1 MMNEKVAVIALSAIA
16 HEGRLAIFRLLV
28 QSVNDIAA
36 GDIAQQLS
44 IPSSTLSFH
53 LKTLLQAGL
62 IVSRQEGRFLY
73 YSPAREAFAQ
83 LLAYLTE
90 NCCGGDGCPVTDKG
104 EGSCQS

>member
-28 QSVNDIAA
+28 QSVNEVAA

-53 LKTLLQAGL
+53 LKALQQAGL
-62 IVSRQEGRFLY
+62 IQVRQEGRFMY
-73 YSPAREAFAQ
+73 YSPNREAFAH

-90 NCCGGDGCPVTDKG
+90 NCCDGAGCPVTDKG
-104 EGSCQS
+104 EAVCQN

>member
-1 MMNEKVAVIALSAIA
+1 MNEKVAVIALSAIA

-28 QSVNDIAA
+28 QSVSEVAA

-53 LKTLLQAGL
+53 LKALQQAGL

-73 YSPAREAFAQ
+73 YSPARDEFAN
-83 LLAYLTE
+83 LLAYLTD
-90 NCCGGDGCPVTDKG
+90 NCCGGVGCPVTDKG
-104 EGSCQS
+104 ANICQN